1 MLLVS
6 NVVYKAL
13 LMADELVSCI
23 RNGVSLPGMWS
34 VSYLGNILDA
44 DWGGDSS
51 VMYRLGVKL

>member
-23 RNGVSLPGMWS
+23 RNGVSLPGMWL

-44 DWGGDSS
+44 D
-51 VMYRLGVKL
+51 